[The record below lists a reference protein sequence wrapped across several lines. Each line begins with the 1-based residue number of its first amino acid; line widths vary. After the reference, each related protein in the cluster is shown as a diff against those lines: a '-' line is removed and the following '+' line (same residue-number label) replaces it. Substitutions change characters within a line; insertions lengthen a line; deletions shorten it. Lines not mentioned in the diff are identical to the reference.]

1 VLSKVIITRN
11 VIFNKNI
18 LYFLKDKKQLDGHLI
33 IKARHIVKAIKEEE
47 I

>member
-18 LYFLKDKKQLDGHLI
+18 FYSLKDKKQLDSYLI
-33 IKARHIVKAIKEEE
+33 IKAQYIIEAIKEKE